1 MKEKLEIY
9 CIFIEMIEEDCKCLL
24 MIQDLPIK
32 TILIMNWWLIN
43 ESFFLKVT
51 SKKDRKNRKF
61 YFGKGK

>member
-1 MKEKLEIY
+1 
-9 CIFIEMIEEDCKCLL
+9 MIEEDCKCLL